1 MAITTLDGI
10 IAGQINPERFLKV
23 GGTMEAAGVMH
34 SLFYTTGMPGA
45 ATAPSPGINGA
56 ALTTY
61 AGQIPFTNP
70 VSGNTYLT
78 SLEASAT
85 VAGTLLLCDRL
96 WHNSAIA
103 IATVGAQAITSPTW
117 PARDNDGA
125 TAGRGVLV
133 GIEASAATTNAGAVA
148 NTTLNY
154 TNSTATGGARTGTLT
169 WPATAAAGTFVPFA
183 LAAGDLGVQSI
194 QGVTLGTS
202 YVTGT
207 VHLVAYRVLGAIG
220 VSVANALTT
229 NDVFALG
236 RPRMYDNTVPFLL
249 WLPSA
254 TTAATI
260 QGQASW
266 AQG

>member
-10 IAGQINPERFLKV
+10 IAGAQAPQRFLKV

-45 ATAPSPGINGA
+45 AAAPSPGINGA
-56 ALTTY
+56 ALTSY
-61 AGQIPFTNP
+61 AGQIPFANP

-78 SLEASAT
+78 SFEGAAT
-85 VAGTLLLCDRL
+85 VIGTLLLVDRL
-96 WHNSAIA
+96 WQNSGV
-103 IATVGAQAITSPTW
+103 TVTTTTAQAITSPTW
-117 PARDNDGA
+117 PARDNNGA
-125 TAGRGVLV
+125 TSGAGVLV
-133 GIEASAATTNAGAVA
+133 GIEASGATTNAGAVS

-154 TNSTATGGARTGTLT
+154 TNSAGTNTRTGTLT

-183 LAAGDLGVQSI
+183 LAAGDVGVRSI
-194 QGVTLGTS
+194 EGVTLGTS

-207 VHLVAYRVLGAIG
+207 IHLVAYRVLGSVG
-220 VSVANALTT
+220 VNAANSLFTK
-229 NDVFALG
+229 DVFALG
-236 RPRMYDNTVPFLL
+236 MPRIYNDSVMSLL

-260 QGQASW
+260 RGSVGWSQG
-266 AQG
+266 

>member
-10 IAGQINPERFLKV
+10 IAGAMNPECFIKV

-45 ATAPSPGINGA
+45 AAAPSPGINGA
-56 ALTTY
+56 SLTTY

-78 SLEASAT
+78 SLEAAAT
-85 VAGTLLLCDRL
+85 VAGTLLLVDRL
-96 WHNSAIA
+96 WHNSGVAV
-103 IATVGAQAITSPTW
+103 ATTTAQAITSPTW

-133 GIEASAATTNAGAVA
+133 GIEASAATTNVGAVS

-154 TNSTATGGARTGTLT
+154 TNSAGTNTRTGTLT

-183 LAAGDLGVQSI
+183 LAAGDLGVRSI

-202 YVTGT
+202 YGGGT
-207 VHLVAYRVLGAIG
+207 IHLVAYRVLGAIG
-220 VSVANALTT
+220 VSVANALAAK
-229 NDVFALG
+229 DVFALG

-254 TTAATI
+254 TTAATV
-260 QGQASW
+260 QGVAGW

>member
-10 IAGQINPERFLKV
+10 IAGMQPLQTFLKV

-34 SLFYTTGMPGA
+34 SLFYTTGLPGA
-45 ATAPSPGINGA
+45 AAAPSPGINGA

-61 AGQIPFTNP
+61 AGQIPFANP

-78 SLEASAT
+78 SYSGAAT
-85 VAGTLLLCDRL
+85 VIGTLLLVDRL
-96 WHNSAIA
+96 WHNSGVAV
-103 IATVGAQAITSPTW
+103 ATTTAQAITSPTW
-117 PARDNDGA
+117 PARDNNGA
-125 TAGRGVLV
+125 TSGAGVLV
-133 GIEASAATTNAGAVA
+133 GIEASGATTNVGAVS

-154 TNSTATGGARTGTLT
+154 TNSAGTDTRTGTLT

-183 LAAGDLGVQSI
+183 LAAGDVGVRSI

-202 YVTGT
+202 YGGGAI
-207 VHLVAYRVLGAIG
+207 HLVAYRVIARG
-220 VSVANALTT
+220 SVIVAGGGFAQ
-229 NDVFALG
+229 DAYALG
-236 RPRMYDNTVPFLL
+236 MPRIYDDSVMSLL

-260 QGQASW
+260 QGSIGW
-266 AQG
+266 SQG

>member
-10 IAGQINPERFLKV
+10 IAGTQPLQSFLKV

-34 SLFYTTGMPGA
+34 SLFYTTGLPGA
-45 ATAPSPGINGA
+45 AAAPSPGINGA

-70 VSGNTYLT
+70 VSGNTNLALYKG
-78 SLEASAT
+78 ASTA
-85 VAGTLLLCDRL
+85 VGTLLLVDRL
-96 WHNSAIA
+96 WHNSGVAV
-103 IATVGAQAITSPTW
+103 ATTTAQAITSPTW
-117 PARDNDGA
+117 PARDNNGA
-125 TAGRGVLV
+125 TSGAGVLV
-133 GIEASAATTNAGAVA
+133 GIEASGATTNVGAVA

-154 TNSTATGGARTGTLT
+154 TNSAGTDTRTGTLT

-183 LAAGDLGVQSI
+183 LAAGDVGVRSI

-202 YVTGT
+202 YGGGAI
-207 VHLVAYRVLGAIG
+207 HLVAYRVIAIG
-220 VSVANALTT
+220 SVMAAGGSFSLDAFGLGMPRIF
-229 NDVFALG
+229 NDSV
-236 RPRMYDNTVPFLL
+236 MSLL

-260 QGQASW
+260 QGQVGWS
-266 AQG
+266 QG